1 MELARSLFGV
11 AILFALLG
19 ALVWI
24 ALKNGALLGSA
35 RPGAGARA
43 LAVIDRLPLTANHSV
58 HLLRAGDR
66 TLLVGT
72 HSSGLT
78 LLCDLSESRSTRIS

>member
-11 AILFALLG
+11 AVLFGLLA

-24 ALKNGALLGSA
+24 ARKKGTLIGLSRTGPHGRILEVVERVALTS
-35 RPGAGARA
+35 
-43 LAVIDRLPLTANHSV
+43 NHSV

-66 TLLVGT
+66 TLIVGV
-72 HSSGLT
+72 HGSGLT
-78 LLCDLSESRSTRIS
+78 VLGDLSEARTART